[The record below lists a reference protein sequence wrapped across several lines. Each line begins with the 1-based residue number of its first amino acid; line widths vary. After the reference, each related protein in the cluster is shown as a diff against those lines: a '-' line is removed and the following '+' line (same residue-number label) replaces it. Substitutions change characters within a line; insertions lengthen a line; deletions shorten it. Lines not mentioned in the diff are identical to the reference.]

1 MLATLL
7 FDEDTFWEVSRG
19 VRNPDKIDVAI
30 VHDNGKGDWE
40 IFENDEAVF
49 DIFDNAEYSRVLSSY
64 IIKINNVRLM
74 FTEETF
80 DAILSD
86 VKKVYNK
93 EVPACGK
100 N

>member
-1 MLATLL
+1 MQATLI
-7 FDEDTFWEVSRG
+7 FDEDSFWEVARHP
-19 VRNPDKIDVAI
+19 NEPDKIDVI
-30 VHDNGKGDWE
+30 VAQDNSKGDWE
-40 IFENDEAVF
+40 IFENDEAIW
-49 DIFDNAEYSRVLSSY
+49 DIFDNAHYSRVLSSY

-74 FTEETF
+74 FTQDTF